1 MTRLLR
7 VLAWLAG
14 TLTFIA
20 GTLAYVGVWSIYPL
34 CVVVI
39 ATAVG
44 VLIWAFREESAA
56 MDVRVDAVLE
66 PRWRQ

>member
-1 MTRLLR
+1 MTR

-14 TLTFIA
+14 TLTVIA
-20 GTLAYVGVWSIYPL
+20 GTLALVGIWSIYPL

>member
-1 MTRLLR
+1 MSRLLV

-14 TLTFIA
+14 TLTVMA
-20 GTLAYVGVWSIYPL
+20 GGLALVGIWSIYPL

-56 MDVRVDAVLE
+56 MDVRVEAVLG